1 MFWRCNLLLVLI
13 RTVISYIAVLFTVRI
28 MGKSELSKLS
38 PVQLVVVF
46 MIAELAAIPIDSP
59 DVSVITGLTAIATLS
74 FLQVSISYLSIK
86 SERFKT
92 FINGKPSVLIAGGRI
107 NESALKEERITIN
120 ELMEQLRIGNVPSI
134 TDVDYAVME
143 SNGSLSIIQS
153 SEKRPLTAGD
163 MNIPIQKSVM
173 PLIVVSDG
181 FLYKDN
187 LSAMGYNEKALMK
200 KLKSLGIESLKD
212 VFMVFCDENK
222 QMHVY
227 CRTKNGMVEEV
238 LN

>member
-1 MFWRCNLLLVLI
+1 MLLVLI
-13 RTVISYIAVLFTVRI
+13 RTIISYIAVLCTIRI

-59 DVSVITGLTAIATLS
+59 DVSVITGITAIATLS

-92 FINGKPSVLIAGGRI
+92 FINGKPSVLIDGGRI
-107 NESALKEERITIN
+107 NETALKEERITVN

-134 TDVDYAVME
+134 TDVDYAIIE

-153 SEKRPLTAGD
+153 PGKRPLTAGD
-163 MNIPIQKSVM
+163 MNIPMQKTVM

-181 FLYKDN
+181 FIYKEN

-227 CRTKNGMVEEV
+227 CRTKSGMVEEV
-238 LN
+238 LK